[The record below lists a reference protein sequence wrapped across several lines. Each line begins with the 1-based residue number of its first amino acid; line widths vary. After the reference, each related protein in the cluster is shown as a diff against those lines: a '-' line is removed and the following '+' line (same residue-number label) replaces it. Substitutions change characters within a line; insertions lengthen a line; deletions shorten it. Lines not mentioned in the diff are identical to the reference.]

1 LKTDSR
7 ICLTKKELNKIHEQT
22 KNLYLKLNQMNISGE
37 LEKLKEQIENELEK
51 CFANFENV
59 NNLKHEMILKSFI
72 EKSVVKYKNHMDKN
86 VRT

>member
-1 LKTDSR
+1 
-7 ICLTKKELNKIHEQT
+7 
-22 KNLYLKLNQMNISGE
+22 MNISGE